1 MSRFFDFSDSDRE
14 KFERKIK
21 ETWMDFRTDLTN
33 KRFGYQEIDKA
44 KECTF
49 LKVYDEMFYK
59 NRGFE
64 FNTTMVDELKD
75 LTIGRGAILSV
86 EECPDYE
93 RFIPKEEFIR
103 EANRFSPPGVEWLY
117 LAMGEEEQINKCS
130 QAECRAERGNRF
142 GFCHF
147 EFGSECGDL
156 KIVDLTIAND
166 LSYDELNKKLETH
179 AQKICENEIRRAMH
193 TRTISRDKSWQ
204 GNFEK
209 TLIMWIVYTYSKLL
223 SEQIF
228 EPLDETDDKNV
239 MYAPFQTM
247 AQYYISC
254 GYSGIIYGSTVCS
267 GGRNL
272 VLFDKSIAH
281 PVGAIE
287 DYVVT

>member
-14 KFERKIK
+14 KLERKIK
-21 ETWMDFRTDLTN
+21 ETWVDFRTDLTN

-223 SEQIF
+223 SEQILSRLMRLTIKMLCMHLSRQWRSTIF
-228 EPLDETDDKNV
+228 LVGTQALF
-239 MYAPFQTM
+239 MGAPF
-247 AQYYISC
+247 A
-254 GYSGIIYGSTVCS
+254 V
-267 GGRNL
+267 
-272 VLFDKSIAH
+272 
-281 PVGAIE
+281 VGEILCCLTKA
-287 DYVVT
+287 